1 MVIPVGSAEL
11 SVVSFCFIGFA
22 MDIVEVNS
30 MNVVRISREGFFIG
44 VLLAGTCKIL
54 IHKGISI
61 NIEK

>member
-1 MVIPVGSAEL
+1 
-11 SVVSFCFIGFA
+11 

-30 MNVVRISREGFFIG
+30 MNVARISRQCFFIR